1 CGCNREGTPRG
12 MNDPAP
18 IPHGHDAANILLVDD
33 QPARLLTYRAIL
45 EPLGHNLVAVNSG
58 LEALEAL
65 MKQDFAV
72 VLLDVKMPGM
82 DGFETAALI
91 HDHPRFETTPIIFVT
106 GVHVTEF
113 DRLKGYKA
121 GAIDYVYIPVV
132 PEILRSKVAVLI
144 ELDRQRR
151 ALQTVNRQLAE
162 SNRQLEA
169 ANFALQ
175 SEKTRELEE
184 FNARLQQA
192 NQELSRTNQSLE
204 TEVRE
209 RIRAETSLKEA
220 VVKRD
225 EFLAMLSHELRNP
238 LSPLRNASHLL
249 MQGDTTDPK
258 IVWSRGVIERQLK
271 HMIRLVDDLLDV
283 SRIAR
288 GKIVLLSEPVRLGE
302 VVATAVETVQPL
314 LEQKRQNLQ
323 IEAADPEL
331 SVRGDAVRLAQVVGN
346 LLHNAAKYTGEE
358 GQIVLLTR
366 ARDGRAEIV
375 VQDTGIGI
383 APEAM
388 PRIFELFTQIP
399 SERASTTGGLGI
411 GLALVR
417 ALVELHGGEIHA
429 ASAGVDRGSEFTV
442 WLPLLDAMADAR
454 AADTI
459 TDKGVAAVPVRRNIL
474 IADDNQDAL
483 ESLALMLRMEG
494 HEVHCASDG
503 EEALALAGLRRPEIV
518 VLDVGMPKLDG
529 CEVARR
535 IRAESWGRGAVLV
548 ALTGWGQE
556 VDRRR
561 SREAGF
567 DMHLVKP
574 VDPATL
580 CDMLVTQ

>member
-1 CGCNREGTPRG
+1 MIGA
-12 MNDPAP
+12 AP
-18 IPHGHDAANILLVDD
+18 ANILMVDD

-45 EPLGHNLVAVNSG
+45 EPLGHNLVAVSSG
-58 LEALEAL
+58 LDALDAL

-82 DGFETAALI
+82 DGFETAELI
-91 HDHPRFETTPIIFVT
+91 HDHPRFETIPIIFVT

-121 GAIDYVYIPVV
+121 GAIDYVYIPVI
-132 PEILRSKVAVLI
+132 PEILRSKVAVLV
-144 ELDRQRR
+144 ELYAKRR
-151 ALQTVNRQLAE
+151 ELQAVNRELAE
-162 SNRQLEA
+162 SNQQLAEA
-169 ANFALQ
+169 NNTLQ
-175 SEKTRELEE
+175 SEKTRQLEE
-184 FNARLQQA
+184 LNGHLQRA
-192 NQELSRTNQSLE
+192 NDELSRSNLSLE
-204 TEVRE
+204 NEIRE
-209 RIRAETSLKEA
+209 RTRAENLLKEA

-238 LSPLRNASHLL
+238 LSPLRNASHML
-249 MQGDTTDPK
+249 MLGETQDPK
-258 IVWSRGVIERQLK
+258 IIWSRGVIERQLK

-288 GKIVLLSEPVRLGE
+288 GKIVLVSERVN
-302 VVATAVETVQPL
+302 VADIVAAAVETVQPL
-314 LEQKRQNLQ
+314 LEQKKQHLELAA
-323 IEAADPEL
+323 IEPAPM
-331 SVRGDAVRLAQVVGN
+331 VRGDPVRLSQVVGN
-346 LLHNAAKYTGEE
+346 LLHNAAKYTGE
-358 GQIVLLTR
+358 GGRIVLSTR
-366 ARDGRAEIV
+366 ARDGRAEICV
-375 VQDTGIGI
+375 RDSGIGI
-383 APEAM
+383 SKDAM

-399 SERASTTGGLGI
+399 SERVNTSGGLGI

-417 ALVELHGGEIHA
+417 ALVELHGGEIRV
-429 ASAGVDRGSEFTV
+429 ASDGIDHGSEFTV
-442 WLPLLDAMADAR
+442 RLPLFEAEAVAR
-454 AADTI
+454 D
-459 TDKGVAAVPVRRNIL
+459 VAQTSQQSEPVVQVRRNIL

-483 ESLALMLRMEG
+483 ESLALMLRLEG

-503 EEALALAGLRRPEIV
+503 EEALALAGLRKPEIV

-548 ALTGWGQE
+548 ALTGWGQDI
-556 VDRRR
+556 DRRR

-574 VDPATL
+574 VDPATI

>member
-1 CGCNREGTPRG
+1 
-12 MNDPAP
+12 MNGSSP
-18 IPHGHDAANILLVDD
+18 ANILMVDD

-58 LEALEAL
+58 LEALDAL
-65 MKQDFAV
+65 MKQEFAV

-82 DGFETAALI
+82 DGFETAELI
-91 HDHPRFETTPIIFVT
+91 HDHPRFETIPIIFVT

-121 GAIDYVYIPVV
+121 GAIDYVYIPVI
-132 PEILRSKVAVLI
+132 PEILRSKVAVLV
-144 ELDRQRR
+144 ELYAKRR
-151 ALQTVNRQLAE
+151 ELQGVNKELADSNKALAE
-162 SNRQLEA
+162 
-169 ANFALQ
+169 ANYTLQ

-184 FNARLQQA
+184 MNGHLQRA
-192 NQELSRTNQSLE
+192 NNELSRSNESLE
-204 TEVRE
+204 TEIRE
-209 RIRAETSLKEA
+209 RTRAENMLKEA

-238 LSPLRNASHLL
+238 LSPLRNASHML
-249 MQGDTTDPK
+249 MQGETQDPK
-258 IVWSRGVIERQLK
+258 IIWSRGVIERQLK

-288 GKIVLLSEPVRLGE
+288 GKIVLVSERVN
-302 VVATAVETVQPL
+302 VAEIIAAAVETVQPL
-314 LEQKRQNLQ
+314 LEQKKQQLEVSNGDANLT
-323 IEAADPEL
+323 
-331 SVRGDAVRLAQVVGN
+331 VRGDPVRLSQVVGN
-346 LLHNAAKYTGEE
+346 LLHNAAKYTGE
-358 GQIVLLTR
+358 GGNIVLVTR
-366 ARDGRAEIV
+366 AAAGMAEICV
-375 VQDTGIGI
+375 RDSGIGI
-383 APEAM
+383 SAESM
-388 PRIFELFTQIP
+388 PHIFELFTQIP
-399 SERASTTGGLGI
+399 SERVNTGGGLGI

-417 ALVELHGGEIHA
+417 ALVELHGGDISA
-429 ASAGVDRGSEFTV
+429 ASLGLDRGSEFTLK
-442 WLPLLDAMADAR
+442 LPLFIEHTAATDAAE
-454 AADTI
+454 TLPVVEP
-459 TDKGVAAVPVRRNIL
+459 VAQVRRNIL

-483 ESLALMLRMEG
+483 ESLALMLRLEG

-503 EEALALAGLRRPEIV
+503 EEALALAGQRRPEIV

-535 IRAESWGRGAVLV
+535 IRAESWGRDAVLV

-574 VDPATL
+574 VDPATI

>member
-1 CGCNREGTPRG
+1 
-12 MNDPAP
+12 MSSDPAP
-18 IPHGHDAANILLVDD
+18 IPHGHEAANILLVDD

-82 DGFETAALI
+82 DGFETAQLI

-151 ALQTVNRQLAE
+151 ALQSVNKQLAE
-162 SNRQLEA
+162 SIRRLEE
-169 ANFALQ
+169 ANSALQ
-175 SEKTRELEE
+175 TEKTRELEE
-184 FNARLQQA
+184 INARLSRA
-192 NQELSRTNQSLE
+192 NEDLSRSNESLE
-204 TEVRE
+204 TEIRE
-209 RIRAETSLKEA
+209 RIRAENSLKDA
-220 VVKRD
+220 VIKRD

-238 LSPLRNASHLL
+238 LSPLRNASHML
-249 MQGDTTDPK
+249 MQGDTQDPR

-288 GKIVLLSEPVRLGE
+288 GKIVLVNEAVKMAD
-302 VVATAVETVQPL
+302 VVAAAVETVQPL
-314 LEQKRQNLQ
+314 LEQKRQHLK
-323 IEAADPEL
+323 IEAAEGDL
-331 SVRGDAVRLAQVVGN
+331 VVRGDPVRLSQVVGN
-346 LLHNAAKYTGEE
+346 LLHNAAKYTGE
-358 GQIVLLTR
+358 GGSITLSAR
-366 ARDGRAEIV
+366 AHDGRAEILV
-375 VQDTGIGI
+375 RDTGIGI

-399 SERASTTGGLGI
+399 SERSSTTGGLGI

-417 ALVELHGGEIHA
+417 ALVELHGGEVQA
-429 ASAGVDRGSEFTV
+429 ASDGVDQGTQFTV
-442 WLPLLDAMADAR
+442 RLPLAAPAEETRGAQEGTAR
-454 AADTI
+454 SSASM
-459 TDKGVAAVPVRRNIL
+459 PVRRNIL

-503 EEALALAGLRRPEIV
+503 EEALTLAVQRRPEIV

-535 IRAESWGRGAVLV
+535 IRAESWGRDAVLV

>member
-1 CGCNREGTPRG
+1 MTE
-12 MNDPAP
+12 AV
-18 IPHGHDAANILLVDD
+18 ANILLVDD

-45 EPLGHNLVAVNSG
+45 EPLGHNLVEVNSG
-58 LEALEAL
+58 LQALEIL
-65 MKQDFAV
+65 MKQDFSV

-91 HDHPRFETTPIIFVT
+91 HDHPRFERIPIIFVT

-144 ELDRQRR
+144 ELDRRR
-151 ALQTVNRQLAE
+151 RELITVNKQLAE
-162 SNRQLEA
+162 SNRALED
-169 ANFALQ
+169 ANSLLKT
-175 SEKTRELEE
+175 EKTRELEE
-184 FNARLQQA
+184 INARLQAA
-192 NQELSRTNQSLE
+192 NGELSRSNESLE
-204 TEVRE
+204 NEIRE
-209 RIRAETSLKEA
+209 RIRAENSLKEA

-238 LSPLRNASHLL
+238 LSPLRNASHML
-249 MQGDTTDPK
+249 MQGDTQDPK
-258 IVWSRGVIERQLK
+258 IIWSRGVIARQLK

-288 GKIVLLSEPVRLGE
+288 GKIVLLSEA
-302 VVATAVETVQPL
+302 VALKDVISTAVETVQPL
-314 LEQKRQNLQ
+314 FETKRQQLDLKDIPADLQ
-323 IEAADPEL
+323 
-331 SVRGDAVRLAQVVGN
+331 VRGDPVRLAQIIGN
-346 LLHNAAKYTGEE
+346 LLHNSAKYTGDG
-358 GQIVLLTR
+358 GQITLSV
-366 ARDGRAEIV
+366 RDVERHIEIEV
-375 VQDTGIGI
+375 SDTGIGI
-383 APEAM
+383 PAEAM
-388 PRIFELFTQIP
+388 PHIFELFTQIP
-399 SERASTTGGLGI
+399 SERASTSGGLGI

-417 ALVELHGGEIHA
+417 ALVELHGGEIRA
-429 ASAGVDRGSEFTV
+429 ASRGQDQGSQFTV
-442 WLPLLDAMADAR
+442 RLPKL
-454 AADTI
+454 
-459 TDKGVAAVPVRRNIL
+459 VAAGPALTADESIQKTEGSMQVRRNIL

-483 ESLALMLRMEG
+483 ESLALMLRLEG
-494 HEVHCASDG
+494 HDVVCASDG
-503 EEALALAGLRRPEIV
+503 EEALALAGQRRPEIV

-535 IRAESWGRGAVLV
+535 IRLEEWGQGAILV
-548 ALTGWGQE
+548 ALTGWGQD

-574 VDPATL
+574 VDPAAL

>member
-1 CGCNREGTPRG
+1 
-12 MNDPAP
+12 
-18 IPHGHDAANILLVDD
+18 
-33 QPARLLTYRAIL
+33 
-45 EPLGHNLVAVNSG
+45 
-58 LEALEAL
+58 
-65 MKQDFAV
+65 
-72 VLLDVKMPGM
+72 M
-82 DGFETAALI
+82 DGFETAQLI
-91 HDHPRFETTPIIFVT
+91 HDHPSFETTPIIFVT

-151 ALQTVNRQLAE
+151 ALQSVNKQLAE
-162 SNRQLEA
+162 SIRQLEE
-169 ANFALQ
+169 ANSALQ
-175 SEKTRELEE
+175 TEKTRELEE
-184 FNARLQQA
+184 INARLQKA
-192 NQELSRTNQSLE
+192 NDELSRSNRSLE
-204 TEVRE
+204 SEVRE
-209 RIRAETSLKEA
+209 RIRAENSLKDA

-238 LSPLRNASHLL
+238 LSPLRNASHML
-249 MQGDTTDPK
+249 MQGDTQDPK
-258 IVWSRGVIERQLK
+258 IVWSRGVIARQLK

-288 GKIVLLSEPVRLGE
+288 GKIVLVSEAVKVGE
-302 VVATAVETVQPL
+302 VIAAAVETVQPL
-314 LEQKRQNLQ
+314 LEQKRQVLE
-323 IEAADPEL
+323 IDAGPPEL
-331 SVRGDAVRLAQVVGN
+331 TVRGDPVRLAQVVGN
-346 LLHNAAKYTGEE
+346 LLHNAAKYTGEA
-358 GQIVLLTR
+358 GRITLV
-366 ARDGRAEIV
+366 ARENARQAEILV
-375 VQDTGIGI
+375 RDTGIGI
-383 APEAM
+383 APESM
-388 PRIFELFTQIP
+388 PKIFELFTQIP

-429 ASAGVDRGSEFTV
+429 SSAGVDQGSEFLVRLPVFSAKQAAGEAPASAVKGEQTV
-442 WLPLLDAMADAR
+442 P
-454 AADTI
+454 I
-459 TDKGVAAVPVRRNIL
+459 RRNIL

-503 EEALALAGLRRPEIV
+503 EEALLLAVQRRPEIL

-535 IRAESWGRGAVLV
+535 IRAESWGRKAVLV

-556 VDRRR
+556 IDRRR

>member
-1 CGCNREGTPRG
+1 VNSPE
-12 MNDPAP
+12 P
-18 IPHGHDAANILLVDD
+18 IPHSHEAANILLVDD

-45 EPLGHNLVAVNSG
+45 EPLGHNLVAVSSG

-65 MKQDFAV
+65 MKQEFAV

-151 ALQTVNRQLAE
+151 ALQSVNKQLAE
-162 SNRQLEA
+162 SNRQLEQ
-169 ANFALQ
+169 ANYTLQ
-175 SEKTRELEE
+175 SEKTRELEAL
-184 FNARLQQA
+184 NDQLRKA
-192 NQELSRTNQSLE
+192 NEELSRFNQSLE

-209 RIRAETSLKEA
+209 RSRAENLLKEA

-238 LSPLRNASHLL
+238 LSPLRNASHML
-249 MQGDTTDPK
+249 MQGDTEDPK
-258 IVWSRGVIERQLK
+258 IIWSRGVIERQLR

-288 GKIVLLSEPVRLGE
+288 GKIVLVSEK
-302 VVATAVETVQPL
+302 VAVADVMAAAVETVQPL
-314 LEQKRQNLQ
+314 LEQKGQHLTVLPGD
-323 IEAADPEL
+323 ASL
-331 SVRGDAVRLAQVVGN
+331 VVRGDPVRLAQIVGN
-346 LLHNAAKYTGEE
+346 LLHNAAKYTGEGGSIE
-358 GQIVLLTR
+358 LETR
-366 ARDGRAEIV
+366 RAGGRAEICV
-375 VQDTGIGI
+375 RDTGIGI
-383 APEAM
+383 APDAM
-388 PRIFELFTQIP
+388 PQIFELFTQIP
-399 SERASTTGGLGI
+399 SERVNTSGGLGI

-417 ALVELHGGEIHA
+417 ALVELHGGEVAA
-429 ASAGVDRGSEFTV
+429 ASAGIEKGSEFIV
-442 WLPLLDAMADAR
+442 RLPLLETASPPKDSEAPPAR
-454 AADTI
+454 EP
-459 TDKGVAAVPVRRNIL
+459 GMQVRRNIL

-483 ESLALMLRMEG
+483 ESLALMLRLEG

-503 EEALALAGLRRPEIV
+503 EEALLLAGQRRPEIV

-535 IRAESWGRGAVLV
+535 IRAESWGRDAVLV
-548 ALTGWGQE
+548 ALTGWGQDA
-556 VDRRR
+556 DRRR

-574 VDPATL
+574 VDPATI

>member
-1 CGCNREGTPRG
+1 MST
-12 MNDPAP
+12 DPAP

-151 ALQTVNRQLAE
+151 ALQGVNKELAD
-162 SNRQLEA
+162 SIKRLEE
-169 ANFALQ
+169 ANYALQ

-184 FNARLQQA
+184 INARLSKA
-192 NQELSRTNQSLE
+192 NEELSRSNKSLE
-204 TEVRE
+204 GEVRE
-209 RIRAETSLKEA
+209 RIRAENSLKEA

-238 LSPLRNASHLL
+238 LSPLRNASHML
-249 MQGDTTDPK
+249 MQGETQDPK
-258 IVWSRGVIERQLK
+258 IIWSRGVIARQLK

-288 GKIVLLSEPVRLGE
+288 GKIVLLSEPVKIADVL
-302 VVATAVETVQPL
+302 AAAVETVQPL
-314 LEQKRQNLQ
+314 LEQKRQHLEIDAGN
-323 IEAADPEL
+323 PEL
-331 SVRGDAVRLAQVVGN
+331 TVRGDPVRLAQVVGN
-346 LLHNAAKYTGEE
+346 LLHNAAKYTGE
-358 GQIVLLTR
+358 GGSIVLAAR
-366 ARDGRAEIV
+366 AHDRRAEILV
-375 VQDTGIGI
+375 RDTGIGI
-383 APEAM
+383 ASEAM

-399 SERASTTGGLGI
+399 SERVSTTGGLGI

-417 ALVELHGGEIHA
+417 ALVELHGGEIRV
-429 ASAGVDRGSEFTV
+429 ASAGVDQGSEFTV
-442 WLPLLDAMADAR
+442 RLPLLGASEHASES
-454 AADTI
+454 T
-459 TDKGVAAVPVRRNIL
+459 AAVEKPESPLPVRRNIL

-494 HEVHCASDG
+494 HEVYCASDG
-503 EEALALAGLRRPEIV
+503 EEALLLAGQRRPEIV

-556 VDRRR
+556 IDRRR

-580 CDMLVTQ
+580 CDMLVAQ

>member
-1 CGCNREGTPRG
+1 
-12 MNDPAP
+12 MNGANV
-18 IPHGHDAANILLVDD
+18 ANILMVDD

-58 LEALEAL
+58 LEALDAL
-65 MKQDFAV
+65 MKQEFAV

-82 DGFETAALI
+82 DGFETAELI
-91 HDHPRFETTPIIFVT
+91 HDHPRFETIPIIFVT

-121 GAIDYVYIPVV
+121 GAIDYVYIPVI
-132 PEILRSKVAVLI
+132 PEILRSKVAVLV
-144 ELDRQRR
+144 ELYAKRR
-151 ALQTVNRQLAE
+151 ELQAVNKELADSNKQLADANY
-162 SNRQLEA
+162 SLQL
-169 ANFALQ
+169 
-175 SEKTRELEE
+175 EKTRELEE
-184 FNARLQQA
+184 VNGHLQRA
-192 NQELSRTNQSLE
+192 NDELSRSNESLE
-204 TEVRE
+204 TEIRE
-209 RIRAETSLKEA
+209 RTRAENQLKDA

-238 LSPLRNASHLL
+238 LSPLRNASHML
-249 MQGDTTDPK
+249 MLGETQDPK
-258 IVWSRGVIERQLK
+258 IIWSRGVIERQLK
-271 HMIRLVDDLLDV
+271 HLIRLVDDLLDV

-288 GKIVLLSEPVRLGE
+288 GKIVLVSERVS
-302 VVATAVETVQPL
+302 VADIVAAAIETVQPL
-314 LEQKRQNLQ
+314 LDQKKQHL
-323 IEAADPEL
+323 EVKADDAALD
-331 SVRGDAVRLAQVVGN
+331 VRGDPVRLSQVVGN
-346 LLHNAAKYTGEE
+346 LLHNAAKYTGE
-358 GQIVLLTR
+358 GGKIVLATSGN
-366 ARDGRAEIV
+366 DGRAEICV
-375 VQDTGIGI
+375 RDSGIGI
-383 APEAM
+383 SSESM

-399 SERASTTGGLGI
+399 SERVNTSGGLGI

-417 ALVELHGGEIHA
+417 ALVELHGGEIAA
-429 ASAGVDRGSEFTV
+429 ASEGIDRGSEFTV
-442 WLPLLDAMADAR
+442 RLPLFAAGDRPKDAEQANGK
-454 AADTI
+454 TVP
-459 TDKGVAAVPVRRNIL
+459 VAQVRRNIL

-483 ESLALMLRMEG
+483 ESLALMLRLEG

-503 EEALALAGLRRPEIV
+503 EEALALAGLRKPEIV

-556 VDRRR
+556 IDRRR

-574 VDPATL
+574 VDPATI

>member
-1 CGCNREGTPRG
+1 VVATVNSPEPV
-12 MNDPAP
+12 
-18 IPHGHDAANILLVDD
+18 PHGHPAANILLVDD

-65 MKQDFAV
+65 MKQEFAV

-151 ALQTVNRQLAE
+151 ALQSVNKQLAE
-162 SNRQLEA
+162 SNRQLEE
-169 ANFALQ
+169 ANLTLQ
-175 SEKTRELEE
+175 NEKTRELQGLNEQL
-184 FNARLQQA
+184 RQA
-192 NQELSRTNQSLE
+192 NEDLSRFNQSLA

-209 RIRAETSLKEA
+209 RTRAENELKEA

-238 LSPLRNASHLL
+238 LSPLRNAAHML
-249 MQGDTTDPK
+249 MQAEIQDPK
-258 IVWSRGVIERQLK
+258 ILWSRGVIDRQLK

-288 GKIVLLSEPVRLGE
+288 GKIVLVSEKVS
-302 VVATAVETVQPL
+302 VADIIAAAVETVQPL
-314 LEQKRQNLQ
+314 LEQKGQKLTVDSV
-323 IEAADPEL
+323 DPEMR
-331 SVRGDAVRLAQVVGN
+331 VRGDPVRLAQVVGN
-346 LLHNAAKYTGEE
+346 LLHNAAKYTGEGGSINLSSRVNE
-358 GQIVLLTR
+358 
-366 ARDGRAEIV
+366 GRAEICV
-375 VQDTGIGI
+375 RDTGIGI
-383 APEAM
+383 PPESM
-388 PRIFELFTQIP
+388 PHIFELFTQIP
-399 SERASTTGGLGI
+399 SERAATGGGLGI

-417 ALVELHGGEIHA
+417 ALVELHGGEISA
-429 ASAGVDRGSEFTV
+429 ASPGVDRGSEFTV
-442 WLPLLDAMADAR
+442 SLPVFASAEAP
-454 AADTI
+454 AETSPGP
-459 TDKGVAAVPVRRNIL
+459 DKPDQVMQVRRNIL

-483 ESLALMLRMEG
+483 ESLALMLRLEG

-503 EEALALAGLRRPEIV
+503 EEALALAGLRKPEIV

-535 IRAESWGRGAVLV
+535 IRAEAWGRNAILV
-548 ALTGWGQE
+548 ALTGWGQDA
-556 VDRRR
+556 DRRR

-574 VDPATL
+574 VDPATI

>member
-1 CGCNREGTPRG
+1 
-12 MNDPAP
+12 MNEAATAQSN
-18 IPHGHDAANILLVDD
+18 HEAANILLVDD

-45 EPLGHNLVAVNSG
+45 EPLGHNLVAVSSG

-65 MKQDFAV
+65 MKQEFAV

-151 ALQTVNRQLAE
+151 ALQSVNKELAQSNRALAE
-162 SNRQLEA
+162 
-169 ANFALQ
+169 ANYELQ
-175 SEKTRELEE
+175 SAKTRELEAL
-184 FNARLQQA
+184 NDQLRKA
-192 NQELSRTNQSLE
+192 NEELSRSNYSLE
-204 TEVRE
+204 NEVRE
-209 RIRAETSLKEA
+209 RTRAENQLKEA

-238 LSPLRNASHLL
+238 LSPLRNASHML
-249 MQGDTTDPK
+249 MQAETQDPK
-258 IVWSRGVIERQLK
+258 IVWSRGVIDRQLK

-288 GKIVLLSEPVRLGE
+288 GKIVLVSEK
-302 VVATAVETVQPL
+302 VAVADIVAAAVETVQPL
-314 LEQKRQNLQ
+314 LDQKEQKLTV
-323 IEAADPEL
+323 EADSAL
-331 SVRGDAVRLAQVVGN
+331 TVRGDPVRLSQIVGN
-346 LLHNAAKYTGEE
+346 LLHNAAKYTGVG
-358 GQIVLLTR
+358 GQISLSAR
-366 ARDGRAEIV
+366 ASGGRAEIRV
-375 VQDTGIGI
+375 RDTGIGI
-383 APEAM
+383 SAEAIEH
-388 PRIFELFTQIP
+388 IFELFTQIP
-399 SERASTTGGLGI
+399 SERVNTSGGLGI

-417 ALVELHGGEIHA
+417 ALVQLHGGEIDA
-429 ASAGVDRGSEFTV
+429 ASPGIDQGSEFTV
-442 WLPLLDAMADAR
+442 RMPLFEAEA
-454 AADTI
+454 
-459 TDKGVAAVPVRRNIL
+459 VAVAPEPERGEQVMQVRRNIL

-483 ESLALMLRMEG
+483 ESLALMLRLEG

-535 IRAESWGRGAVLV
+535 IRAESWGRTAVLV
-548 ALTGWGQE
+548 ALTGWGQDA
-556 VDRRR
+556 DRKR

-574 VDPATL
+574 VDPATI

>member
-1 CGCNREGTPRG
+1 VNE
-12 MNDPAP
+12 PAA

-65 MKQDFAV
+65 MKQEFAV

-82 DGFETAALI
+82 DGFETAQLI
-91 HDHPRFETTPIIFVT
+91 HDHPRFESTPIIFVT

-151 ALQTVNRQLAE
+151 ALQGVNRQLAD
-162 SNRQLEA
+162 SIRKLEQ
-169 ANFALQ
+169 ANSALQ
-175 SEKTRELEE
+175 TEKTRELEE
-184 FNARLQQA
+184 VNARLQKA
-192 NQELSRTNQSLE
+192 NVELSRSNESLE
-204 TEVRE
+204 TEIRE
-209 RIRAETSLKEA
+209 RIRAEKSLKEA

-238 LSPLRNASHLL
+238 LSPLRNAAHLL
-249 MQGDTTDPK
+249 TQAETQDPK
-258 IVWSRGVIERQLK
+258 IVWSRGVIARQLK

-288 GKIVLLSEPVRLGE
+288 GKIVLVSEPVKVSE
-302 VVATAVETVQPL
+302 VVAAAVETVQPL
-314 LEQKRQNLQ
+314 LEQKRQRLT
-323 IEAADPEL
+323 IETTDPEL
-331 SVRGDAVRLAQVVGN
+331 TVRGDPVRLAQVVGN
-346 LLHNAAKYTGEE
+346 LLHNAAKYTG
-358 GQIVLLTR
+358 
-366 ARDGRAEIV
+366 DGWNITLVVREQAGYAEIV
-375 VQDTGIGI
+375 VRDTGIGI

-399 SERASTTGGLGI
+399 SDRASTSGGLGI

-429 ASAGVDRGSEFTV
+429 SSEGIDRGSEFV
-442 WLPLLDAMADAR
+442 VRLPLLGSSQQPDDAPQE
-454 AADTI
+454 
-459 TDKGVAAVPVRRNIL
+459 VAKVTTAVPVRRNIL

-503 EEALALAGLRRPEIV
+503 EEALQLAAQRKPEIL

-535 IRAESWGRGAVLV
+535 VRAESWGRDAVLV

-556 VDRRR
+556 IDRRR
-561 SREAGF
+561 SRDAGF
-567 DMHLVKP
+567 DLHLVKP

-580 CDMLVTQ
+580 CHMLVTQ

>member
-1 CGCNREGTPRG
+1 
-12 MNDPAP
+12 MSSDPAS

-65 MKQDFAV
+65 MKQEFAV

-151 ALQTVNRQLAE
+151 ALQSVNRQLAD
-162 SNRQLEA
+162 SNRRLEDANSALQTEKTRQLEEMNTQLTR
-169 ANFALQ
+169 AN
-175 SEKTRELEE
+175 EELS
-184 FNARLQQA
+184 FA
-192 NQELSRTNQSLE
+192 NQTLE
-204 TEVRE
+204 TEIRE

-238 LSPLRNASHLL
+238 LSPLRNASHML
-249 MQGDTTDPK
+249 MQGETTDPK

-288 GKIVLLSEPVRLGE
+288 GKIVLLNEKVRLAD
-302 VVATAVETVQPL
+302 VVAAAVETVQPL
-314 LEQKRQNLQ
+314 FEQKRQQLRV
-323 IEAADPEL
+323 ETADPEL
-331 SVRGDAVRLAQVVGN
+331 SVRGDPVRLAQVVGN
-346 LLHNAAKYTGEE
+346 LLHNAAKYTGDS
-358 GQIVLLTR
+358 GSIVLSTR
-366 ARDGRAEIV
+366 ARNGRAEIV

-383 APEAM
+383 SAESM
-388 PRIFELFTQIP
+388 TRIFELFTQIP
-399 SERASTTGGLGI
+399 SERAASTGGLGI

-417 ALVELHGGEIHA
+417 ALVELHGGEIVVT
-429 ASAGVDRGSEFTV
+429 SPGMEQGSEFTV
-442 WLPLLDAMADAR
+442 RLPQAEVAEQSVNAVE
-454 AADTI
+454 A
-459 TDKGVAAVPVRRNIL
+459 AAVAEPVIQVRRNIL

-503 EEALALAGLRRPEIV
+503 EEALALAGERRPEIV

-535 IRAESWGRGAVLV
+535 IRAESWGRDAVLV

-556 VDRRR
+556 VDRKR

>member
-1 CGCNREGTPRG
+1 
-12 MNDPAP
+12 MNAPVPAL
-18 IPHGHDAANILLVDD
+18 PHGREAANILMVDD

-65 MKQDFAV
+65 MKQEFAV

-151 ALQTVNRQLAE
+151 ALQSVNKELAE
-162 SNRQLEA
+162 SNRRLEE
-169 ANFALQ
+169 ANYNLQ

-184 FNARLQQA
+184 INGHLQKA
-192 NQELSRTNQSLE
+192 NDELQHSLRSLE
-204 TEVRE
+204 TEIRE
-209 RIRAETSLKEA
+209 RIRAENSLKEA

-238 LSPLRNASHLL
+238 LSPLRNASHML
-249 MQGDTTDPK
+249 MQGETQDPK
-258 IVWSRGVIERQLK
+258 IIWSRGVIARQLK

-288 GKIVLLSEPVRLGE
+288 GKIVLVSEAVQ
-302 VVATAVETVQPL
+302 VADVIAAAVETVQPL
-314 LEQKRQNLQ
+314 LDQKKQRLE
-323 IEAADPEL
+323 IDSARSAL
-331 SVRGDAVRLAQVVGN
+331 TVRGDPVRLAQVVGN
-346 LLHNAAKYTGEE
+346 LLHNAAKYTGEG
-358 GQIVLLTR
+358 GQIVLATR
-366 ARDGRAEIV
+366 SNDGRAEIV
-375 VQDTGIGI
+375 VRDSGIGI
-383 APEAM
+383 PPESM
-388 PRIFELFTQIP
+388 PHIFELFTQIP
-399 SERASTTGGLGI
+399 SERASTSGGLGI

-417 ALVELHGGEIHA
+417 ALVELHGGEIGA
-429 ASAGVDRGSEFTV
+429 ASPGADQGSEFTV
-442 WLPLLDAMADAR
+442 RLPLFDQDEAAR
-454 AADTI
+454 EAPSTQRSEP
-459 TDKGVAAVPVRRNIL
+459 VMQVRRNIL

-494 HEVHCASDG
+494 HEVTCASDG
-503 EEALALAGLRRPEIV
+503 EEALALAGQTRPEIV

-548 ALTGWGQE
+548 ALTGWGQD

>member
-1 CGCNREGTPRG
+1 
-12 MNDPAP
+12 MNSGLAP
-18 IPHGHDAANILLVDD
+18 IPNGHDAANILLVDD

-151 ALQTVNRQLAE
+151 ALQT
-162 SNRQLEA
+162 
-169 ANFALQ
+169 
-175 SEKTRELEE
+175 EKTRELEE
-184 FNARLQQA
+184 LNEQLRKT
-192 NQELSRTNQSLE
+192 NDELSRSNLSLE
-204 TEVRE
+204 NEVRE
-209 RIRAETSLKEA
+209 RTRAENQLKEA

-238 LSPLRNASHLL
+238 LSPLRNATHML
-249 MQGDTTDPK
+249 MQGETQDPK
-258 IVWSRGVIERQLK
+258 IIWSRGVIERQLK

-288 GKIVLLSEPVRLGE
+288 GKIVLVSERVSIAE
-302 VVATAVETVQPL
+302 IIAAAVETVQPL
-314 LEQKRQNLQ
+314 LEQKRQKLEVSCSDASL
-323 IEAADPEL
+323 I
-331 SVRGDAVRLAQVVGN
+331 VRGDPVRLSQVVGN
-346 LLHNAAKYTGEE
+346 LLHNAAKYTGE
-358 GQIVLLTR
+358 GGSIVLS
-366 ARDGRAEIV
+366 ARSNDGRAEV
-375 VQDTGIGI
+375 SVRDSGIGI
-383 APEAM
+383 SADSLPH
-388 PRIFELFTQIP
+388 IFELFTQIP
-399 SERASTTGGLGI
+399 SERVNTGGGLGI

-417 ALVELHGGEIHA
+417 ALVELHGGDVS
-429 ASAGVDRGSEFTV
+429 ASSDGLDRGSEFTLR
-442 WLPLLDAMADAR
+442 LPLFVEE
-454 AADTI
+454 
-459 TDKGVAAVPVRRNIL
+459 GPAVNGAHVTPASESLVQVRRNIL

-483 ESLALMLRMEG
+483 ESLALMLRLEG
-494 HEVHCASDG
+494 HEVTCASDG
-503 EEALALAGLRRPEIV
+503 EEALALAGQRHPEIV

-529 CEVARR
+529 CEVAKR

-574 VDPATL
+574 VDPATI
-580 CDMLVTQ
+580 CEMLVQG

>member
-1 CGCNREGTPRG
+1 MSAGGSIRLCGQTREYRTIVVTGQDVVTA
-12 MNDPAP
+12 MNGSAP
-18 IPHGHDAANILLVDD
+18 ANILMVDD

-58 LEALEAL
+58 LEALDAL
-65 MKQDFAV
+65 MKQEFAV

-82 DGFETAALI
+82 DGFETAELI
-91 HDHPRFETTPIIFVT
+91 HDHPRFETIPIIFVT

-121 GAIDYVYIPVV
+121 GAIDYVYIPVI
-132 PEILRSKVAVLI
+132 PEILRSKVAVLV
-144 ELDRQRR
+144 ELYGKRR
-151 ALQTVNRQLAE
+151 ELQAVNKELAE
-162 SNRQLEA
+162 SNKQLAEA
-169 ANFALQ
+169 NSSLQ
-175 SEKTRELEE
+175 LEKTRELEE
-184 FNARLQQA
+184 LNGHLQRA
-192 NQELSRTNQSLE
+192 NEELSRSENM
-204 TEVRE
+204 
-209 RIRAETSLKEA
+209 LKDA

-238 LSPLRNASHLL
+238 LSPLRNASHML
-249 MQGDTTDPK
+249 MQGDTQDPK
-258 IVWSRGVIERQLK
+258 IIWSRGVIERQLK
-271 HMIRLVDDLLDV
+271 HLIRLVDDLLDV

-288 GKIVLLSEPVRLGE
+288 GKIVLVSERVNLADI
-302 VVATAVETVQPL
+302 VAAAAETVQPL
-314 LEQKRQNLQ
+314 LEQKKQQL
-323 IEAADPEL
+323 EL
-331 SVRGDAVRLAQVVGN
+331 NAVSTDLFVRGDPVRLTQVVGN
-346 LLHNAAKYTGEE
+346 LLHNAAKYTGE
-358 GQIVLLTR
+358 GGHVVLTTR
-366 ARDGRAEIV
+366 SSGGKAEIRV
-375 VQDTGIGI
+375 RDTGIGI
-383 APEAM
+383 SADSM

-399 SERASTTGGLGI
+399 SERVNTSGGLGI

-417 ALVELHGGEIHA
+417 ALVELHGGEITA
-429 ASAGVDRGSEFTV
+429 ASDGLDRGSEFTMR
-442 WLPLLDAMADAR
+442 LPLFASAAIASDAVQAIASKDQ
-454 AADTI
+454 
-459 TDKGVAAVPVRRNIL
+459 AVPVRRNIL

-483 ESLALMLRMEG
+483 ESLALMLRLEG

-535 IRAESWGRGAVLV
+535 IRAESWGRDAVLV
-548 ALTGWGQE
+548 ALTGWGLE

-580 CDMLVTQ
+580 CDMLVSQ

>member
-1 CGCNREGTPRG
+1 
-12 MNDPAP
+12 MIVPADKMP
-18 IPHGHDAANILLVDD
+18 QGHDAANILLVDD

-45 EPLGHNLVAVNSG
+45 EPLGHNLVEVNSG
-58 LEALEAL
+58 LQALEAL

-91 HDHPRFETTPIIFVT
+91 HDHPRFETIPIIFVT

-144 ELDRQRR
+144 ELDRRR
-151 ALQTVNRQLAE
+151 RELTAVNKQLAD
-162 SNRQLEA
+162 SIRQLED
-169 ANFALQ
+169 ANSLLRT
-175 SEKTRELEE
+175 EKERELEE
-184 FNARLQQA
+184 INGHLKRA
-192 NQELSRTNQSLE
+192 NEELSRSNESLE
-204 TEVRE
+204 TEIRD
-209 RIRAETSLKEA
+209 RIRAENSLKEA

-238 LSPLRNASHLL
+238 LSPLRNASHML
-249 MQGDTTDPK
+249 MQGDTQDPK
-258 IVWSRGVIERQLK
+258 IVWSRGVIARQLK

-288 GKIVLLSEPVRLGE
+288 GKIVLVSEPVK
-302 VVATAVETVQPL
+302 VADVLAAAVETVQPL
-314 LEQKRQNLQ
+314 LDQKHQQLSVDTPDPGLQ
-323 IEAADPEL
+323 
-331 SVRGDAVRLAQVVGN
+331 VRGDPVRLAQVVGN
-346 LLHNAAKYTGEE
+346 LLHNAAKYTGDGGAIE
-358 GQIVLLTR
+358 VAAR
-366 ARDGRAEIV
+366 ADGERVEIV
-375 VQDTGIGI
+375 VRDTGIGI
-383 APEAM
+383 PAESM
-388 PRIFELFTQIP
+388 PHIFELFTQIP
-399 SERASTTGGLGI
+399 SDRVSTTGGLGI

-417 ALVELHGGEIHA
+417 ALVELHGGEILA
-429 ASAGVDRGSEFTV
+429 TSRGQDQGSEFIV
-442 WLPLLDAMADAR
+442 RLPLLQP
-454 AADTI
+454 
-459 TDKGVAAVPVRRNIL
+459 DKPAEDIPHTKPKAEATMQVRRNIL

-494 HEVHCASDG
+494 HEVVCASDG
-503 EEALALAGLRRPEIV
+503 EEALLLAGQRRPEIV

-535 IRAESWGRGAVLV
+535 IRAEDWGRGAILV
-548 ALTGWGQE
+548 ALTGWGQDI
-556 VDRRR
+556 DRRR

>member
-1 CGCNREGTPRG
+1 MSSEPV
-12 MNDPAP
+12 PV
-18 IPHGHDAANILLVDD
+18 PHGHDAANILLVDD

-65 MKQDFAV
+65 MKQEFAV

-151 ALQTVNRQLAE
+151 ALQSVNKELAD
-162 SNRQLEA
+162 SIKRLEE
-169 ANFALQ
+169 ANYALQ

-184 FNARLQQA
+184 INARLSQA
-192 NQELSRTNQSLE
+192 NEELARSNQSLE
-204 TEVRE
+204 SEVRE
-209 RIRAETSLKEA
+209 RIRAENSLKEA

-238 LSPLRNASHLL
+238 LSPLRNASHML
-249 MQGDTTDPK
+249 MQGETQDPK
-258 IVWSRGVIERQLK
+258 IIWSRGVIARQLK

-288 GKIVLLSEPVRLGE
+288 GKIVLLSEPVK
-302 VVATAVETVQPL
+302 VADVLAAAVETVQPL
-314 LEQKRQNLQ
+314 LEQKRQHLE
-323 IEAADPEL
+323 IDAGDCEL
-331 SVRGDAVRLAQVVGN
+331 MVRGDPVRLAQVVGN
-346 LLHNAAKYTGEE
+346 LLHNAAKYTGE
-358 GQIVLLTR
+358 GGNIVLAAR
-366 ARDGRAEIV
+366 AQAGHAEIV
-375 VQDTGIGI
+375 VRDTGIGI
-383 APEAM
+383 SAEAM

-399 SERASTTGGLGI
+399 SERTSTTGGLGI

-417 ALVELHGGEIHA
+417 ALVELHGGEIKA
-429 ASAGVDRGSEFTV
+429 ASAGSDQGSEFTV
-442 WLPLLDAMADAR
+442 RLPLLDAAQ
-454 AADTI
+454 AAATNV
-459 TDKGVAAVPVRRNIL
+459 VAQRGESALPVRRNIL

-503 EEALALAGLRRPEIV
+503 EEALHLAGLRRPEIV

-535 IRAESWGRGAVLV
+535 IRAEAWGRGAVLV

-580 CDMLVTQ
+580 CDMLVSQ

>member
-1 CGCNREGTPRG
+1 
-12 MNDPAP
+12 MIVPADRMP
-18 IPHGHDAANILLVDD
+18 QGHDAANILLVDD

-45 EPLGHNLVAVNSG
+45 EPLGHNLVEVNSG
-58 LEALEAL
+58 LQALEAL

-91 HDHPRFETTPIIFVT
+91 HDHPRFETIPIIFVT

-144 ELDRQRR
+144 ELDRRR
-151 ALQTVNRQLAE
+151 RELTAVNKQLAD
-162 SNRQLEA
+162 SIRQLED
-169 ANFALQ
+169 ANSLLRT
-175 SEKTRELEE
+175 EKERELEE
-184 FNARLQQA
+184 INGHLKRA
-192 NQELSRTNQSLE
+192 NEELSRSNESLE
-204 TEVRE
+204 TEIRD
-209 RIRAETSLKEA
+209 RIRAENSLKEA

-238 LSPLRNASHLL
+238 LSPLRNASHML
-249 MQGDTTDPK
+249 MQGDTQDPK
-258 IVWSRGVIERQLK
+258 IVWSRGVIARQLK

-288 GKIVLLSEPVRLGE
+288 GKIVLVSEPVK
-302 VVATAVETVQPL
+302 VADVLAAAVETVQPL
-314 LEQKRQNLQ
+314 LDQKHQQLSVDTPDPGLQ
-323 IEAADPEL
+323 
-331 SVRGDAVRLAQVVGN
+331 VRGDPVRLAQVVGN
-346 LLHNAAKYTGEE
+346 LLHNAAKYTGDGGAIE
-358 GQIVLLTR
+358 VAAR
-366 ARDGRAEIV
+366 ADGERVEIV
-375 VQDTGIGI
+375 VRDTGIGI
-383 APEAM
+383 PAESM
-388 PRIFELFTQIP
+388 PHIFELFTQIP
-399 SERASTTGGLGI
+399 SDRVSTTGGLGI

-417 ALVELHGGEIHA
+417 ALVELHGGEILA
-429 ASAGVDRGSEFTV
+429 TSRGQDQGSEFIV
-442 WLPLLDAMADAR
+442 RLPLLQP
-454 AADTI
+454 
-459 TDKGVAAVPVRRNIL
+459 DKPAEDIPHTKPKAEATMQVRRNIL

-494 HEVHCASDG
+494 HEVVCASDG
-503 EEALALAGLRRPEIV
+503 EEALLLAGQRRPEIV

-535 IRAESWGRGAVLV
+535 IRAEDWGRGAILV
-548 ALTGWGQE
+548 ALTGWGQDI
-556 VDRRR
+556 DRRR

>member
-1 CGCNREGTPRG
+1 
-12 MNDPAP
+12 MNEASP
-18 IPHGHDAANILLVDD
+18 GHETASILMVDD

-91 HDHPRFETTPIIFVT
+91 HDHPRFETIPIIFVT

-144 ELDRQRR
+144 ELDKRR
-151 ALQTVNRQLAE
+151 RELQSVNKQLAA
-162 SNRQLEA
+162 SVGQLEQ
-169 ANFALQ
+169 ANVALR

-184 FNARLQQA
+184 INARLQKT
-192 NQELSRTNQSLE
+192 NDELQRSNEWLE
-204 TEVRE
+204 TEIRE
-209 RIRAETSLKEA
+209 RTRAENSLKEA

-238 LSPLRNASHLL
+238 LSPLRNASHML
-249 MQGDTTDPK
+249 MQGETQDPK
-258 IVWSRGVIERQLK
+258 IVWSRGVIARQLK

-288 GKIVLLSEPVRLGE
+288 GKIVLLEEPVKIAD
-302 VVATAVETVQPL
+302 VIAAAVETVQPL
-314 LEQKRQNLQ
+314 LETKKQQLDVR
-323 IEAADPEL
+323 AGDAEL
-331 SVRGDAVRLAQVVGN
+331 AVRGDPVRLSQIIGN
-346 LLHNAAKYTGEE
+346 LLHNAAKYTPEA
-358 GQIVLLTR
+358 GQISLA
-366 ARDGRAEIV
+366 AREGGGMAEIV
-375 VQDTGIGI
+375 IRDSGIGI
-383 APEAM
+383 PPESM
-388 PRIFELFTQIP
+388 PHIFELFTQIP
-399 SERASTTGGLGI
+399 SERAATTGGLGI

-417 ALVELHGGEIHA
+417 ALVELHGGEILA
-429 ASAGVDRGSEFTV
+429 RSGGTDQGSEFTV
-442 WLPLLDAMADAR
+442 RLPLLSNKKTEGEMNVTENVEAP
-454 AADTI
+454 
-459 TDKGVAAVPVRRNIL
+459 VPIRRNIL

-494 HEVHCASDG
+494 HEVVCASDG
-503 EEALALAGLRRPEIV
+503 EEALALAGQRRPEIV

-535 IRAESWGRGAVLV
+535 IRQESWGQGAVLV
-548 ALTGWGQE
+548 ALTGWGQD
-556 VDRRR
+556 VDRKR

>member
-1 CGCNREGTPRG
+1 MNRS
-12 MNDPAP
+12 AS
-18 IPHGHDAANILLVDD
+18 ANILMVDD

-58 LEALEAL
+58 LEALDAL
-65 MKQDFAV
+65 MKQEFAV

-82 DGFETAALI
+82 DGFETAELI
-91 HDHPRFETTPIIFVT
+91 HDHPRFETIPIIFVT

-121 GAIDYVYIPVV
+121 GAIDYVYIPVI
-132 PEILRSKVAVLI
+132 PEILRSKVAVLV
-144 ELDRQRR
+144 ELYGKRR
-151 ALQTVNRQLAE
+151 ELQAVNKELAE
-162 SNRQLEA
+162 SNKQLAEA
-169 ANFALQ
+169 NSSLQ
-175 SEKTRELEE
+175 LEKTRELEE
-184 FNARLQQA
+184 LNGHLQRA
-192 NQELSRTNQSLE
+192 NEELSRSENM
-204 TEVRE
+204 
-209 RIRAETSLKEA
+209 LKDA

-238 LSPLRNASHLL
+238 LSPLRNASHML
-249 MQGDTTDPK
+249 MQGETQDPK
-258 IVWSRGVIERQLK
+258 IIWSRGVIERQLK
-271 HMIRLVDDLLDV
+271 HLIRLVDDLLDV

-288 GKIVLLSEPVRLGE
+288 GKIVLVSERVN
-302 VVATAVETVQPL
+302 VADIVAAAAETVQPL
-314 LEQKRQNLQ
+314 LEQKKQQL
-323 IEAADPEL
+323 EL
-331 SVRGDAVRLAQVVGN
+331 NAVSTDLFVRGDSVRLTQVVGN
-346 LLHNAAKYTGEE
+346 LLHNAAKYTGE
-358 GQIVLLTR
+358 GGRVVLTTR
-366 ARDGRAEIV
+366 SNGGRAEIRV
-375 VQDTGIGI
+375 RDTGIGI
-383 APEAM
+383 SADSM

-399 SERASTTGGLGI
+399 SERVNTSGGLGI

-417 ALVELHGGEIHA
+417 ALVELHGGEIMV
-429 ASAGVDRGSEFTV
+429 ASDGLDRGSEFTV
-442 WLPLLDAMADAR
+442 RLPLFASEALASNAVSSVPSKDQ
-454 AADTI
+454 
-459 TDKGVAAVPVRRNIL
+459 VVPVRRNIL

-483 ESLALMLRMEG
+483 ESLALMLRLEG

-548 ALTGWGQE
+548 ALTGWGQD

-574 VDPATL
+574 VDPATI
-580 CDMLVTQ
+580 CDMLVS

>member
-1 CGCNREGTPRG
+1 MNEPATVPQSRE
-12 MNDPAP
+12 
-18 IPHGHDAANILLVDD
+18 AANILLVDD

-45 EPLGHNLVAVNSG
+45 EPLGHNLVAVSSG

-65 MKQDFAV
+65 MKQEFAV

-151 ALQTVNRQLAE
+151 ALQSVNKQLAQ
-162 SNRQLEA
+162 SNRALAEA
-169 ANFALQ
+169 NYELQ
-175 SEKTRELEE
+175 SEKTRELEALNE
-184 FNARLQQA
+184 QLRHTNE
-192 NQELSRTNQSLE
+192 ELSRSNHSLE

-209 RIRAETSLKEA
+209 RTRAENQLKEA

-238 LSPLRNASHLL
+238 LSPLRNASHML
-249 MQGDTTDPK
+249 MQADTQDPK
-258 IVWSRGVIERQLK
+258 VVWSRGVIDRQLK

-288 GKIVLLSEPVRLGE
+288 GKIVLVSEKVTLADI
-302 VVATAVETVQPL
+302 VAAAVETVQPL
-314 LEQKRQNLQ
+314 LDQKNHRLTV
-323 IEAADPEL
+323 EADPAL
-331 SVRGDAVRLAQVVGN
+331 AVRGDPVRLAQIVGN
-346 LLHNAAKYTGEE
+346 LLHNAAKYTGE
-358 GQIVLLTR
+358 GGHITLIAR
-366 ARDGRAEIV
+366 ANGGRAEICV
-375 VQDTGIGI
+375 RDTGIGI
-383 APEAM
+383 SPEA
-388 PRIFELFTQIP
+388 IQHVFELFTQIP
-399 SERASTTGGLGI
+399 SERVNTSGGLGI

-417 ALVELHGGEIHA
+417 ALVQLHGGEIDA
-429 ASAGVDRGSEFTV
+429 ASPGIDQGSEFTV
-442 WLPLLDAMADAR
+442 RIPLLDAPAVE
-454 AADTI
+454 
-459 TDKGVAAVPVRRNIL
+459 VAPVPGRGEHVMQVRRNIL

-483 ESLALMLRMEG
+483 ESLALMLRLEG

-503 EEALALAGLRRPEIV
+503 EEALTLAGLRRPEIV

-535 IRAESWGRGAVLV
+535 IRAESWGRNAVLV
-548 ALTGWGQE
+548 ALTGWGQDA
-556 VDRRR
+556 DRKR

-574 VDPATL
+574 VDPATI

>member
-1 CGCNREGTPRG
+1 
-12 MNDPAP
+12 MNSPEP
-18 IPHGHDAANILLVDD
+18 IPHSHEAANILLVDD

-45 EPLGHNLVAVNSG
+45 EPLGHNLVAVSSG

-65 MKQDFAV
+65 MKQEFAV

-151 ALQTVNRQLAE
+151 ALQSVNKQLAE
-162 SNRQLEA
+162 SNRQLEQ
-169 ANFALQ
+169 ANYALQ
-175 SEKTRELEE
+175 TEKTRELEALNE
-184 FNARLQQA
+184 QLRQA
-192 NQELSRTNQSLE
+192 NEELSRFNESLAN
-204 TEVRE
+204 EVRE
-209 RIRAETSLKEA
+209 RRRAENLLKEA

-238 LSPLRNASHLL
+238 LSPLRNASHML
-249 MQGDTTDPK
+249 MQGETQDPK
-258 IVWSRGVIERQLK
+258 IVWSRGVIERQLR

-288 GKIVLLSEPVRLGE
+288 GKIVLVSEKVAVGD
-302 VVATAVETVQPL
+302 VVASAVETVQPL
-314 LEQKRQNLQ
+314 LEQKNQRLRL
-323 IEAADPEL
+323 EGSDTPL
-331 SVRGDAVRLAQVVGN
+331 LVRGDPVRLAQIVGN
-346 LLHNAAKYTGEE
+346 LLHNAAKYTGE
-358 GQIVLLTR
+358 GGNIVLETR
-366 ARDGRAEIV
+366 RSGDHAEICV
-375 VQDTGIGI
+375 RDSGIGI

-388 PRIFELFTQIP
+388 PQIFELFTQIP
-399 SERASTTGGLGI
+399 SERVNTSGGLGI

-417 ALVELHGGEIHA
+417 ALVELHGGEVRA
-429 ASAGVDRGSEFTV
+429 ASDGIDKGSEFV
-442 WLPLLDAMADAR
+442 VRLPLLETASPKADAEP
-454 AADTI
+454 AHP
-459 TDKGVAAVPVRRNIL
+459 KEPGMQVRRNIL

-483 ESLALMLRMEG
+483 ESLALMLRLEG

-503 EEALALAGLRRPEIV
+503 EEALLLAVQRKPEIV

-535 IRAESWGRGAVLV
+535 IRAESWGRDAVLV
-548 ALTGWGQE
+548 ALTGWGQDA
-556 VDRRR
+556 DRRR

-574 VDPATL
+574 VDPATI
-580 CDMLVTQ
+580 CDMLVGQ

>member
-1 CGCNREGTPRG
+1 MSSEPL
-12 MNDPAP
+12 AV
-18 IPHGHDAANILLVDD
+18 PHSHEAANILLVDD

-65 MKQDFAV
+65 MKQEFAV

-151 ALQTVNRQLAE
+151 ALQSVNKQLEQSNRQLAE
-162 SNRQLEA
+162 
-169 ANFALQ
+169 ANLALQ

-184 FNARLQQA
+184 LNQQLRRA
-192 NQELSRTNQSLE
+192 NEDLSRFNQSLAN
-204 TEVRE
+204 EVRE
-209 RIRAETSLKEA
+209 RTRAENQLKEA

-238 LSPLRNASHLL
+238 LSPLRNAAHML
-249 MQGDTTDPK
+249 MQGETQDPK
-258 IVWSRGVIERQLK
+258 IIWSRGVIERQLK

-288 GKIVLLSEPVRLGE
+288 GKIVLVSEKVT
-302 VVATAVETVQPL
+302 VADVIAVAAETVQPL
-314 LEQKRQNLQ
+314 LEQKGQTLTV
-323 IEAADPEL
+323 EDVDAEL
-331 SVRGDAVRLAQVVGN
+331 KVRGDPVRLAQVVGN
-346 LLHNAAKYTGEE
+346 LLHNAAKYTGEGGRIALASRVRE
-358 GQIVLLTR
+358 
-366 ARDGRAEIV
+366 GRAEICV
-375 VQDTGIGI
+375 RDSGIGI
-383 APEAM
+383 SSESIPH
-388 PRIFELFTQIP
+388 IFELFTQIP
-399 SERASTTGGLGI
+399 SERVNTGGGLGI

-417 ALVELHGGEIHA
+417 ALVELHGGEIKA
-429 ASAGVDRGSEFTV
+429 NSDGIDKGSEFTV
-442 WLPLLDAMADAR
+442 CLPLYVDEA
-454 AADTI
+454 
-459 TDKGVAAVPVRRNIL
+459 AAVEASQAEHKEAQVMQVRRNIL

-483 ESLALMLRMEG
+483 ESLALMLRLEG

-535 IRAESWGRGAVLV
+535 IRAESWGRQAVLV
-548 ALTGWGQE
+548 ALTGWGQDA
-556 VDRRR
+556 DRKR

-574 VDPATL
+574 VDPATI

>member
-1 CGCNREGTPRG
+1 

-91 HDHPRFETTPIIFVT
+91 HDHPRFESTPIIFVT

-151 ALQTVNRQLAE
+151 ALQSVNRQLAE
-162 SNRQLEA
+162 SNRQLAA
-169 ANFALQ
+169 ANFELQ
-175 SEKTRELEE
+175 TEKTRQLEE
-184 FNARLQQA
+184 INARLQQV
-192 NQELSRTNQSLE
+192 NQDLSRTNQSLE

-302 VVATAVETVQPL
+302 VIASAVETVQPL

-323 IEAADPEL
+323 IEAADAEL
-331 SVRGDAVRLAQVVGN
+331 SVRGDPVRLAQVVGN

-366 ARDGRAEIV
+366 ARNGRAEIV

-383 APEAM
+383 ASEAM

-399 SERASTTGGLGI
+399 SDRASTTGGLGI

-417 ALVELHGGEIHA
+417 ALVELHGGEIHV
-429 ASAGVDRGSEFTV
+429 ASAGVDQGSEFLV
-442 WLPLLDAMADAR
+442 RLPLLDAKGDGR
-454 AADTI
+454 AVGNTL
-459 TDKGVAAVPVRRNIL
+459 DKGETTVPVRRNIL

-535 IRAESWGRGAVLV
+535 IRAESWGRAAVLV

-556 VDRRR
+556 IDRRR

-580 CDMLVTQ
+580 CDMLVAQ

>member
-1 CGCNREGTPRG
+1 
-12 MNDPAP
+12 MNTLAANLPQ
-18 IPHGHDAANILLVDD
+18 GHEAANILLVDD

-45 EPLGHNLVAVNSG
+45 EPLGHNLVEVNSG
-58 LEALEAL
+58 LGALEAL
-65 MKQDFAV
+65 MKQDFSV

-91 HDHPRFETTPIIFVT
+91 HDHPRFETIPIIFVT

-144 ELDRQRR
+144 EVDRRR
-151 ALQTVNRQLAE
+151 RELAVLNKQLEE
-162 SNRQLEA
+162 SNRQLEE
-169 ANFALQ
+169 ANSRLKT
-175 SEKTRELEE
+175 EKERQLEE
-184 FNARLQQA
+184 INGHLQKA
-192 NQELSRTNQSLE
+192 NEELSRSNESLE
-204 TEVRE
+204 NEIRE
-209 RIRAETSLKEA
+209 RIRAENSLKEA

-238 LSPLRNASHLL
+238 LSPLRNASHML
-249 MQGDTTDPK
+249 MQGETTDPK
-258 IVWSRGVIERQLK
+258 IIWSRGVIARQLK

-288 GKIVLLSEPVRLGE
+288 GKIVLLSEPVAVKD
-302 VVATAVETVQPL
+302 VVAAAVETVQPL
-314 LEQKRQNLQ
+314 FEAKQQRLTVEPIDDGLQ
-323 IEAADPEL
+323 
-331 SVRGDAVRLAQVVGN
+331 VRGDPVRLAQIVGN
-346 LLHNAAKYTGEE
+346 LLHNAAKYTGDGGE
-358 GQIVLLTR
+358 ITLSATR
-366 ARDGRAEIV
+366 VGGKSEIV
-375 VQDTGIGI
+375 VRDTGIGI
-383 APEAM
+383 PPEAM

-399 SERASTTGGLGI
+399 SDRVSTSGGLGI

-417 ALVELHGGEIHA
+417 ALVELHGGEIL
-429 ASAGVDRGSEFTV
+429 ASSRGQDQGSEFTV
-442 WLPLLDAMADAR
+442 RLPLLIPETSNTEATTSSNHKESAMQ
-454 AADTI
+454 
-459 TDKGVAAVPVRRNIL
+459 VRRNIL

-494 HEVHCASDG
+494 HDVVCASDG
-503 EEALALAGLRRPEIV
+503 EEALALAGQRKPEIV

-535 IRAESWGRGAVLV
+535 IRAEAWGRGTILV
-548 ALTGWGQE
+548 ALTGWGQD

-580 CDMLVTQ
+580 CDMLVAQ